1 MDVNEKLQQFG
12 QSLEEISNKEYRQ
25 IEQDVDNEIKT
36 GIEEEIKEYLDI
48 ATSLGLSA
56 LVEAHTEEEVK
67 MALNCGAKI
76 IGVNNRNLKDF
87 TVDINNCINL
97 RKLVPENIL
106 FVGESGIKTSTDIA
120 NLKKANVNAV
130 LIGETLMRSEDK
142 SKALTELN
150 GEPLHK

>member
-1 MDVNEKLQQFG
+1 MGDILSFFLSPNMTEWRLYEKKRKKIG
-12 QSLEEISNKEYRQ
+12 KKYG
-25 IEQDVDNEIKT
+25 KA
-36 GIEEEIKEYLDI
+36 Y
-48 ATSLGLSA
+48 
-56 LVEAHTEEEVK
+56 TEEEVK

-150 GEPLHK
+150 GEPLYK